1 MLFVPRSVTTS
12 VRPSGLNAICAGSA
26 SGGQQLLRALERL
39 EPAVRCEKPAI
50 PGEPLFST

>member
-12 VRPSGLNAICAGSA
+12 MRPSGLKAICAGSA
-26 SGGQQLLRALERL
+26 SAASIRC
-39 EPAVRCEKPAI
+39 EPSSGSSESSEKPAI